1 MCVYVYIERNV
12 CICTVLVYKHFFFF
26 YICPL
31 TMLRGNDVPVVM
43 TTPSIQILNIFNEKK
58 QDLFGDVFDFSSW
71 AGKQKTYKMTLEHPV
86 VPESINILKRI
97 DTYLNNIGT
106 NLKKLLMAKAGTI

>member
-1 MCVYVYIERNV
+1 
-12 CICTVLVYKHFFFF
+12 
-26 YICPL
+26 
-31 TMLRGNDVPVVM
+31 M

-106 NLKKLLMAKAGTI
+106 NLKKLLMAKAGTIWVMKLKSKNCILTHKIHIVSPFCYKKLVK